1 LFIPFFLK
9 LKEAKVP
16 VTLREFL
23 SLLEGMEEGIA
34 DYDIEA
40 FYYLARTTLIKDE
53 RFIDRF
59 DQVFADYFRGVEA
72 IGANADAVEATAIPD
87 EWLRKLAEKHLTEE
101 ERKQIEALGGF
112 DRLMETLRQRLA

>member
-1 LFIPFFLK
+1 MFIPFFLK
-9 LKEAKVP
+9 LRQAKVP

-34 DYDIEA
+34 DYDVEA

-72 IGANADAVEATAIPD
+72 IGGNAEGRWSKRQPF
-87 EWLRKLAEKHLTEE
+87 LRNGCASS
-101 ERKQIEALGGF
+101 RNGI
-112 DRLMETLRQRLA
+112 